1 MRPMMLGASL
11 CTALLLALLGP
22 RSALALPA
30 LVPCEAAARAGRRGL
45 CSSSAGSPKPLS
57 LRGSNY
63 IRLGGNPPYPA
74 GHSTFDKGVYNRTRY
89 NAAFAAMQ
97 RQGFNVLRVFIDAR
111 PGCGI
116 SGDATSTEPLDPHF
130 LDRLAQV
137 SDGTCCA
144 HALGFSRPLLNFS
157 SAVRLRRGGPR
168 ALHARHAAK
177 SRQQPLHQGHHQPR
191 ADPT

>member
-1 MRPMMLGASL
+1 MRPLLLGASL
-11 CTALLLALLGP
+11 CTALLLGP

-137 SDGTCCA
+137 SDGACCA
-144 HALGFSRPLLNFS
+144 WLFSAASELLFRS
-157 SAVRLRRGGPR
+157 SSPTRR
-168 ALHARHAAK
+168 ATACTA
-177 SRQQPLHQGHHQPR
+177 
-191 ADPT
+191 